1 MWFKE
6 SNKSL
11 KFLFIWLNRVKQVLV
26 FSATLVPNLFKRK
39 NKKSMTKLQ
48 PLYQNHSVNEALLG
62 LKFQQVTRP
71 WNSDLRLDEKATYN
85 LKMG

>member
-6 SNKSL
+6 SHKSL
-11 KFLFIWLNRVKQVLV
+11 KFLFIWLNRVKQVLI

-48 PLYQNHSVNEALLG
+48 PLYQNQG
-62 LKFQQVTRP
+62 L
-71 WNSDLRLDEKATYN
+71 S
-85 LKMG
+85 